1 METCL
6 LPNIQYYSND
16 IRIYNIITKLQT
28 RLYNYLLMNSK
39 YNNYNRLEESRKLAD
54 VNVDVEDNKP
64 QAHKQK
70 QENLKFF
77 LFRLLTKEKFKFL
90 SFHSL
95 TYVYRDKNTV
105 LKRFEIRI
113 LFFSFAPYGRGV
125 INYNNEFKI
134 YYSNDVKIRQDIQ

>member
-64 QAHKQK
+64 QAHK
-70 QENLKFF
+70 
-77 LFRLLTKEKFKFL
+77 
-90 SFHSL
+90 
-95 TYVYRDKNTV
+95 
-105 LKRFEIRI
+105 
-113 LFFSFAPYGRGV
+113 
-125 INYNNEFKI
+125 
-134 YYSNDVKIRQDIQ
+134 